1 MEEPVSDTRQPGTN
15 TVNKSFRQS
24 FIENTL
30 HVLSA
35 RLRDT
40 TAAPVC
46 EPVDILCSKDQAN
59 VSQETEDFGESALTL
74 SQLRVMN
81 QYLAHLDHMLS
92 DSKSLQSGIRF
103 MARDGFWPAGLSAS
117 LTPASHVSGMSPSEL
132 FNGIVQAKCLD
143 RDAVRELLS
152 SVPGDW
158 KEYDVDVCDLTL
170 RGRSGLLAQGS
181 FENWMTDHAGW
192 RSCGM
197 VYPLAVAARYRRDP
211 SLWLTHEQLGSEL
224 GKAFSVF
231 LASASEP
238 DAVSS
243 GALVRESENLANL
256 WHHTDGL
263 SVEARD
269 RLVGLF
275 DLACVRMGVKSNGLQ
290 GGADGFDLESTLSG
304 FRTDAQV
311 ETSTRRPKTKGLVDA
326 TVHENNRAAWPHLNR
341 RIQAAFPPSL
351 LYAGLSRANKP
362 TWGFER
368 LTLRVTTAGSQNRLH
383 PGLAVHFVE
392 GEMGCVLPAD
402 IRSQERSL
410 HRRCRVHDVLWR
422 LGALALSPEVGR
434 VMTGVKN
441 AECHTVMRH
450 MDSVESSHGPGES
463 EYSRVIRSMETAMQ
477 PTEVRGVDGL
487 NEALPATYVAW
498 RIDLPTVTL
507 RTQGDSPDPSAMV
520 GWTSTE
526 HLRKSV
532 TKGSCKRSAV
542 AAGYATRE
550 SQVDEA
556 GVRRLILEHFTK
568 NLREEAGNSHARNT
582 TMAEA
587 ALCFTLDPPEN
598 KRSTLPLGGR
608 NKWESDGIDQRYAE
622 VQNADNGFRLRD
634 WAAVHCDTRSG
645 CTWQCRLASHVVHTK
660 DMFHSTLSWLDDA
673 GNLRRVAVKATL
685 PFERRVLK
693 GSGLSSALEG
703 CFKHEPGLLPV
714 HKLSAKVA
722 RKDLE
727 FYHPDD
733 NRSIIVYSSPQNANS
748 LEVAI
753 FQTQAR
759 E

>member
-1 MEEPVSDTRQPGTN
+1 MNQSLR
-15 TVNKSFRQS
+15 RS
-24 FIENTL
+24 FIENA
-30 HVLSA
+30 HQVLSA
-35 RLRDT
+35 RLREVL
-40 TAAPVC
+40 AAPVC
-46 EPVDILCSKDQAN
+46 EPVNILSSYDQVHVSPEMKD
-59 VSQETEDFGESALTL
+59 SEDSALTL

-81 QYLAHLDHMLS
+81 QYLAHLEHMLS
-92 DSKSLQSGIRF
+92 DSKSLQSGISF
-103 MARDGFWPAGLSAS
+103 MPHDGFWPTGLSTQMTPPS
-117 LTPASHVSGMSPSEL
+117 HISGLTPSEL

-143 RDAVRELLS
+143 RDAVKELLS
-152 SVPGDW
+152 GVPGDW

-170 RGRSGLLAQGS
+170 RGRSDLLTQGS
-181 FENWMTDHAGW
+181 LEKWMTDHAGW

-197 VYPLAVAARYRRDP
+197 VYPMAVAARYRRDQ
-211 SLWLTHEQLGSEL
+211 SLWLSHEQLGSEL

-231 LASASEP
+231 LASASQP

-263 SVEARD
+263 SVETKD

-275 DLACVRMGVKSNGLQ
+275 DLACLRMGVKSNGLQ
-290 GGADGFDLESTLSG
+290 GGADGFDLQSALSG
-304 FRTDAQV
+304 FKTDSRV
-311 ETSTRRPKTKGLVDA
+311 EASTRRPKSKGVVD
-326 TVHENNRAAWPHLNR
+326 TMVHENNQAAWPRLNR

-368 LTLRVTTAGSQNRLH
+368 LTLCVSNTTSQNRLH
-383 PGLAVHFVE
+383 PKTAVHFVE
-392 GEMGCVLPAD
+392 GEMGCVLPAN
-402 IRSQERSL
+402 IRLQVPL

-434 VMTGVKN
+434 VMVGLKN
-441 AECHTVMRH
+441 AECHTVMHH
-450 MDSVESSHGPGES
+450 MDTVESSHGLGES
-463 EYSRVIRSMETAMQ
+463 EYSKVVRSMETAVKPKEARQ
-477 PTEVRGVDGL
+477 TDGL

-498 RIDLPTVTL
+498 RIDLPGVML
-507 RTQGDSPDPSAMV
+507 RTHGETPDPGAMV
-520 GWTSTE
+520 DWTSTE
-526 HLRKSV
+526 HLKKSAMR
-532 TKGSCKRSAV
+532 GSCKRSSV
-542 AAGYATRE
+542 AAAYA
-550 SQVDEA
+550 SSDAKVDEA
-556 GVRRLILEHFTK
+556 GIRRLILEHFTK
-568 NLREEAGNSHARNT
+568 NLKEEPGKPPARNT

-608 NKWESDGIDQRYAE
+608 NKWESNGIDQRYAE
-622 VQNADNGFRLRD
+622 VQKADNGFRFRD
-634 WAAVHCDTRSG
+634 WAAVYCDTRSG

-660 DMFHSTLSWLDDA
+660 DMFHTTLSWLDDT
-673 GNLRRVAVKATL
+673 GNMRRVAVKATL
-685 PFERRVLK
+685 PFEKRMLK
-693 GSGLSSALEG
+693 GSGLSSAVEG

-733 NRSIIVYSSPQNANS
+733 SRSIIVYSSPQNANS
-748 LEVAI
+748 LEMAI
-753 FQTQAR
+753 FQAQTG